1 MATKGIY
8 NDELYKEFG
17 KNTKNHDA
25 FHYAVKQKIEKDPR
39 LEKPSEKG
47 SLDNED
53 IQLIKVECYNKV
65 KYISSLI
72 KGKEEISAY
81 EYNSVLGYIC
91 LGLTC
96 YLGAKPKLFSEILLD
111 NLDINNKTLTINE
124 YRIKLS
130 DMLVEMLNCYL
141 ICRKHVNTTSKKLF
155 VRYNGEVID
164 KDNQYLNSRVSTI
177 LGIGNTTGITKYVVI
192 NMIKNRM
199 TQHEITA
206 ITYAKKDIYNSCLKL
221 ANINEE
227 SNSYINKIL
236 RKIDKNS
243 E

>member
-1 MATKGIY
+1 
-8 NDELYKEFG
+8 
-17 KNTKNHDA
+17 
-25 FHYAVKQKIEKDPR
+25 
-39 LEKPSEKG
+39 
-47 SLDNED
+47 
-53 IQLIKVECYNKV
+53 
-65 KYISSLI
+65 
-72 KGKEEISAY
+72 
-81 EYNSVLGYIC
+81 
-91 LGLTC
+91 
-96 YLGAKPKLFSEILLD
+96 
-111 NLDINNKTLTINE
+111 
-124 YRIKLS
+124 
-130 DMLVEMLNCYL
+130 MLVEMLNCYL